1 VDKASILAETIAY
14 VKELEQRVEELES
27 SRAPTRRTETTT
39 GRRRHDVA
47 GKKVS
52 AAGSKR
58 KASELGDG
66 NTERDD
72 GPSNV
77 VKVTVMDKEVLLEV
91 QCRWKELMMTRVFD
105 ALKVLGLDVLSVQSS
120 TPDGLLALKIRA
132 QVWQWQCICSGNAHG
147 YGYWFTNGM

>member
-27 SRAPTRRTETTT
+27 SSRAPSRPGETA

-52 AAGSKR
+52 AGSKR
-58 KASELGDG
+58 KASELGDAS
-66 NTERDD
+66 TERDD

-77 VKVTVMDKEVLLEV
+77 VNLTVMDKEVLLEV

-105 ALKVLGLDVLSVQSS
+105 ALKALGLDVLSVQSS

>member
-27 SRAPTRRTETTT
+27 SSRAPSRPGETA

-47 GKKVS
+47 AGKKVS
-52 AAGSKR
+52 SAGSKR
-58 KASELGDG
+58 KASELGDA

-77 VKVTVMDKEVLLEV
+77 VNVTVMDKEVLLEV

-132 QVWQWQCICSGNAHG
+132 QVRQWQCICSG
-147 YGYWFTNGM
+147 YICSWLW